1 MLPLEQ
7 RGGLETYNQLFLY
20 DISDQ
25 GKCSAPLISQQTT
38 NLKYP
43 KMCALNSNRLRSETL
58 EFFGKLGWL
67 CYKAGAV

>member
-7 RGGLETYNQLFLY
+7 RGGIETYNQLFLY

-43 KMCALNSNRLRSETL
+43 KMCALNSNTL
-58 EFFGKLGWL
+58 
-67 CYKAGAV
+67 